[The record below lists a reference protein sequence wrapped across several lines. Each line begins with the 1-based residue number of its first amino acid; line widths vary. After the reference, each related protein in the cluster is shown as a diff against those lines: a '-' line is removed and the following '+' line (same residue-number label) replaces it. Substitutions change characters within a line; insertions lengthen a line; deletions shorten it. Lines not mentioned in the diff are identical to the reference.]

1 MNQGHRH
8 NRDRRTHDGPP
19 VQNDR
24 FASLSDDRPRP
35 TEPLP
40 TNSRFAA
47 AAADY
52 DKERNERRDKEREFA
67 PRGPPPRASGR
78 FAAAAAD
85 YEKERELRDMARA
98 ERAPPQP
105 TNSRFA
111 SAAADYEREREDRRS
126 DRNNEPLQT
135 NSRFAG
141 MEYDRDK
148 NDRFERRRD
157 DDNGGGF
164 GGGGRFNRD
173 SGPPPVP
180 TNSRFAAAMD
190 SDPDYVPADVRQQ
203 RERERMEQG
212 GDSRGE
218 RGGSDRFGREEGRGD
233 HNRGFGRDN
242 RGNRDRN
249 RNLDDIQ
256 LPSGPSWKRDVSLTP
271 DELPTNK
278 GNVSNILAP
287 KKREEDTVLPPVEAP
302 LTLPGEDEEAA
313 KARLEKARLEKEA
326 KAAKEQAEK
335 EEREA
340 KEKALKEEAERKA
353 KEAAEAEATLLDEFI
368 SEKKLG
374 KDLEQWCHDQGAV
387 LPSVEK
393 LVYHLLTNKEGSS
406 PDPECPWAAPEKY
419 GSALLSLVTD
429 KGYEQIQVL
438 WAIQKYCDSISF
450 PKYKDEYVVQSMFRA
465 MYKYDIAEPGAFDEW
480 KEDESEENSRG
491 KMKAVIQTM
500 DWFAWL
506 EEDDDESSEEEE
518 YEEE

>member
-1 MNQGHRH
+1 MQ
-8 NRDRRTHDGPP
+8 
-19 VQNDR
+19 Q
-24 FASLSDDRPRP
+24 
-35 TEPLP
+35 
-40 TNSRFAA
+40 
-47 AAADY
+47 
-52 DKERNERRDKEREFA
+52 

-85 YEKERELRDMARA
+85 YEREREQREMARGA
-98 ERAPPQP
+98 APPPQP

-126 DRNNEPLQT
+126 EQRATNEPLQT

-141 MEYDRDK
+141 MEYDREK
-148 NDRFERRRD
+148 GDRFERRRED
-157 DDNGGGF
+157 GESGGGGF
-164 GGGGRFNRD
+164 GGGGRFHRD

-180 TNSRFAAAMD
+180 ANSRFAAAMD
-190 SDPDYVPADVRQQ
+190 SDPDYVPAEVRQQ

-212 GDSRGE
+212 GDSRGGE
-218 RGGSDRFGREEGRGD
+218 RGVGGDRFGREEGRGGD
-233 HNRGFGRDN
+233 PSSRGFGRDS
-242 RGNRDRN
+242 RGGGHRN
-249 RNLDDIQ
+249 RNPDDIQ
-256 LPSGPSWKRDVSLTP
+256 LPSGPSWKRDISLTP
-271 DELPTNK
+271 DEIPVNR

-302 LTLPGEDEEAA
+302 MTLPGEDEEAA

-326 KAAKEQAEK
+326 KAAKELAEK

-340 KEKALKEEAERKA
+340 KEKALKEEAERRA

-368 SEKKLG
+368 SGNKLG
-374 KDLEQWCHDQGAV
+374 KDLEQWCHDQGVV

-393 LVYHLLTNKEGSS
+393 LVYHLLTNKEGNA

-429 KGYEQIQVL
+429 KGYEQMQVL

-450 PKYKDEYVVQSMFRA
+450 PKYKDEYVVQGMFRA
-465 MYKYDIAEPGAFDEW
+465 MYKYDITEPGAFDEW

-506 EEDDDESSEEEE
+506 EEDDDESSGDEEE